1 MADHDTDT
9 NAPQNRKIGF
19 LLLIGIVLMPYVFV
33 WFLLKPGYTKTA
45 KILGFSWLI
54 IVLLIII
61 IPDKGSKEPVI
72 EREPAVEE
80 SSIASDSILVD
91 TPATKPEEVAKA
103 TFEDL
108 MPQKEKSLI
117 EILKKAWEKDE
128 LDYTDAEKYRL
139 VRERKNVISNGYQ
152 MTDWIGTVSSV
163 QYYPNANEIEL
174 EISLHEGKTMR
185 HYIRVGTGAS
195 EDLKVNRT
203 RIIQKLPHTIKEGSS
218 LFDIALD
225 LKPGNTVKFTG
236 TFSLES
242 YQWSEYE
249 NPLDDIESPS
259 FRTKFSK
266 LEKMD

>member
-1 MADHDTDT
+1 MKTDL
-9 NAPQNRKIGF
+9 
-19 LLLIGIVLMPYVFV
+19 LLLI
-33 WFLLKPGYTKTA
+33 
-45 KILGFSWLI
+45 
-54 IVLLIII
+54 LLI
-61 IPDKGSKEPVI
+61 PFMFVVGCRKNNNGNGKVQDTMATNMPADTVSTI
-72 EREPAVEE
+72 EENVEVTK
-80 SSIASDSILVD
+80 SSSW
-91 TPATKPEEVAKA
+91 
-103 TFEDL
+103 EDL
-108 MPQKEKSLI
+108 MPQKERSLI

-128 LDYTDAEKYRL
+128 LDYTDAEKYKL

-152 MTDWIGTVSSV
+152 MTDWIGTVESV
-163 QYYPNANEIEL
+163 QYYPNANEIGL

-242 YQWSEYE
+242 YQWSVYE
-249 NPLDDIESPS
+249 NPLDDINSLA